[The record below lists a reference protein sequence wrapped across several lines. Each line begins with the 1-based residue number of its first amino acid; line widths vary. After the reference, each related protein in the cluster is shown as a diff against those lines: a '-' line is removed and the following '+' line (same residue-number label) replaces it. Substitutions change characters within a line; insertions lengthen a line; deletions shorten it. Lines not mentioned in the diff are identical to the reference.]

1 MGKRLYVGNLS
12 YSVTEVDLRDAFS
25 AEGHEVSEV
34 KVVMDRETGRPRGFA
49 FVEMATEEGAQKAI
63 ENLNNRELQGR
74 AMTVNEARE
83 RSGGGGGG
91 GGGYR
96 GGGGGGG
103 GGYGGGG
110 GGGGRGGRGGGGGG
124 GGRW

>member
-12 YSVTEVDLRDAFS
+12 YSVTEVDLRDTFS
-25 AEGHEVSEV
+25 AEGHEVTEV
-34 KVVMDRETGRPRGFA
+34 KLVMDRETGRPRGFA

-74 AMTVNEARE
+74 AITVNEARE
-83 RSGGGGGG
+83 RTGGGG

-110 GGGGRGGRGGGGGG
+110 GGGGGRGGGGRGGGGG
-124 GGRW
+124 RW